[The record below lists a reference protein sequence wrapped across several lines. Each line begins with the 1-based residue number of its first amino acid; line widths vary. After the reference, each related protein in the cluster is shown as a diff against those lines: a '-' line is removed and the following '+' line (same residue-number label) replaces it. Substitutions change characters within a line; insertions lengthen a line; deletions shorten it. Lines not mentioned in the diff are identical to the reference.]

1 MWGTAENHGLA
12 EGETANQLL
21 ATIWP
26 LSAWPSS
33 LYGRPKFRPLVS
45 LMRYFLV
52 LLFTLFSPAAFAQD
66 CVVLFHGLSRTESSF
81 LLMEK
86 TLKAFDFQVVNETYP
101 STDVPIGQLVAYV
114 DASVAKCGKAGH
126 IHFVTH
132 SMGGI
137 LVRAW
142 LKQNRPANLGRV
154 VMLAPPN
161 KGSEVVDAYGDM
173 KIFEFINGP
182 AGRQLGTGPDSI
194 PNSLGAANFELGI
207 VAGDRS
213 ANPILSTNFNGPNDG
228 KVSVEST
235 KLEGMADHIVLPT
248 THTFMMNNPLVIAQ
262 TMNFLRHGRFD
273 RELTLRDLLRRDLR
287 N

>member
-1 MWGTAENHGLA
+1 MKTRR
-12 EGETANQLL
+12 
-21 ATIWP
+21 ATIFP

-33 LYGRPKFRPLVS
+33 LYGGPDFGPLVS
-45 LMRYFLV
+45 LMRYVLV
-52 LLFTLFSPAAFAQD
+52 LLFSLFSPAAFAQE
-66 CVVLFHGLSRTESSF
+66 CVALFHGLARTESSF
-81 LLMEK
+81 RLMEK

-101 STDVPIGQLVAYV
+101 STDAPIEQLIAYV
-114 DASVAKCGKAGH
+114 DASVAMCGKAGQ

-142 LKQNRPANLGRV
+142 LMQHRPANLGRV

-161 KGSEVVDAYGDM
+161 KGSEVVDAFGDTT
-173 KIFEFINGP
+173 IFEFINGP
-182 AGRQLGTGPDSI
+182 AGRQLATGPDSV
-194 PNSLGAANFELGI
+194 PNSLGAASFELGI
-207 VAGDRS
+207 IAGDRLV
-213 ANPILSTNFNGPNDG
+213 NPILSTMFNGPNDG

-235 KLEGMADHIVLPT
+235 KLEGMDDHIVLST

-273 RELTLRDLLRRDLR
+273 HALTLRDLLRRDLR